1 MAGVSRPIPETAVPQ
16 PLPAIVIL
24 AAAFVASAAPAHAA
38 PADLLRAY
46 EAAARA
52 ASPAYAGSSV
62 DRGSRLFRTRQG
74 GEWSCASCHGET
86 PTSAG
91 RHARTAK
98 VIQPLAPAANPQ
110 RFTDAAQVEKW
121 FRRNCGDVLKRECT
135 AQEKGD
141 ILAWLVTLK

>member
-1 MAGVSRPIPETAVPQ
+1 MPIPVV
-16 PLPAIVIL
+16 LVL
-24 AAAFVASAAPAHAA
+24 VAALVAFSAP
-38 PADLLRAY
+38 
-46 EAAARA
+46 ARA
-52 ASPAYAGSSV
+52 ATPMELLRGYEASARASSPAYAGASAE
-62 DRGSRLFRTRQG
+62 RGSRLFRTPQ

-86 PTSAG
+86 PTGPG

-98 VIQPLAPAANPQ
+98 TIQPLAPAANPE